1 MKIKT
6 NTALMLFT
14 IICLCLIVSACGKSY
29 FKETAAIK
37 ISDKKYELNI
47 NQIFADKEPEFYQ
60 PDILKVKEEL
70 HPIDR
75 FEFKK
80 EKEFVR
86 VDATNYG
93 WIFTGK
99 DFVKEKEI
107 NKKFVS
113 DGEKDFFGNEKYQ
126 AFDKSNYLGYSS
138 NSEGIVT
145 CTKLTKQE
153 SVESWRLQLPFK
165 YNEICQR
172 TMGNVLVVF
181 GLKDIAL
188 IDTKNVKVVKSYKLI
203 QERFEIFQVI
213 PEKNMLW
220 VFCTD
225 VKRTLG
231 TRFYETGYW
240 GIPARDGN
248 LPTKTYSIIFAV
260 DTSDETPNTKIFEKF
275 IYQAKASGNKIAVN
289 DDKELFI
296 IDENLNTQKYVLSDI
311 HPGAKFEDIFFI
323 SRNWNLET
331 DCIGVVKDQ
340 KKYAFDIDNPQQ
352 LIELPKGILTINSDL
367 RGFGWDYCYK
377 KDGYYYGYDIHTK
390 ETTWK
395 FKTESVYDLPIYSTD
410 MGILTSNWYMDK
422 QKYITTA
429 YCEKK

>member
-1 MKIKT
+1 
-6 NTALMLFT
+6 ML
-14 IICLCLIVSACGKSY
+14 LISTCFVVSGCGKNY

-47 NQIFADKEPEFYQ
+47 NRIYADKEPEFYQ
-60 PDILKVKEEL
+60 PDIFKEKEEL
-70 HPIDR
+70 YSIDR
-75 FEFKK
+75 VEYPKILGY
-80 EKEFVR
+80 VR
-86 VDATNYG
+86 VDATSYG

-99 DFVKEKEI
+99 EFEDDKKDFNKKIVSDNEKE
-107 NKKFVS
+107 
-113 DGEKDFFGNEKYQ
+113 FFGNEKFQ
-126 AFDKSNYLGYSS
+126 TFDKSNYLGYSS
-138 NSEGIVT
+138 NEEGIVT

-153 SVESWRLQLPFK
+153 AIESWRLQLPFK

-172 TMGNVLVVF
+172 TMGNFLIVF
-181 GLKDIAL
+181 GLKDIVL

-225 VKRTLG
+225 VQTTLG

-240 GIPARDGN
+240 GIPVRDGN

-260 DTSDETPNTKIFEKF
+260 DTSDESPNTKIFEKF

-296 IDENLNTQKYVLSDI
+296 IDENHNTQKYVLSDI
-311 HPGAKFEDIFFI
+311 HPGAKFEDIFHI
-323 SRNWNLET
+323 SRNRALET

-352 LIELPKGILTINSDL
+352 LIELPDGLLNINTDL

-377 KDGYYYGYDIHTK
+377 KEGYYYGYDIHTK

-395 FKTESVYDLPIYSTD
+395 FKSDGIYDLPIYSTD

-422 QKYITTA
+422 QKFITTA
-429 YCEKK
+429 YDKR